1 MMPHEVKSAASSANV
16 KSVTGEVKVVEVEG
30 GVNVFREPHS
40 RWGQR
45 ANRGKKTK
53 MWVFIALTFS
63 RMKELVDE
71 RLRLVPKIKQFSKEN
86 RERLDTLLQVGECL
100 FNY

>member
-1 MMPHEVKSAASSANV
+1 
-16 KSVTGEVKVVEVEG
+16 
-30 GVNVFREPHS
+30 
-40 RWGQR
+40 
-45 ANRGKKTK
+45 
-53 MWVFIALTFS
+53 MWVFIALIFS